1 MKMVMMI
8 KCSESSSIYNH
19 STIFIMQKTLLDR
32 NPILK
37 LSFDFSLMILEYCEK
52 LITARK
58 FVIAHQLTKSG
69 TSIGANAMEAQNAE
83 SKADFI
89 HKMKIAA
96 KEAEETQYWLMLCN
110 YAQNYPDCNELLMKL
125 EEIHRVLGKILSTA
139 KRKYPFNYL

>member
-1 MKMVMMI
+1 
-8 KCSESSSIYNH
+8 
-19 STIFIMQKTLLDR
+19 MQKTLFDR

-52 LITARK
+52 LEAIRK
-58 FVIAHQLTKSG
+58 FVIANQLTKSG

-96 KEAEETQYWLMLCN
+96 KEAEETQYWLTLCE
-110 YAQNYPDCNELLMKL
+110 YAQSYPDCKELTMKL

-139 KRKYPFNYL
+139 KRKYPFNYLWTHLIIS